1 VHAAAKI
8 LTIAAKV
15 CVKVLWGSFRRIIA
29 EKSPNGTFGGDG
41 LLAILIPHSHS
52 GEAKV
57 ALVV

>member
-1 VHAAAKI
+1 
-8 LTIAAKV
+8 V
-15 CVKVLWGSFRRIIA
+15 CESSFWGSFRRIIA